1 MNSPMLRRS
10 GSPVDASQGQ
20 NRRPLMANRP
30 PSDDPGSKP
39 EVTTESKGALR
50 QWAEG
55 MRLEVLGNLA
65 HELRTPLQVL
75 IGYLDILRDEW
86 AEKFDPEPRTMLER
100 MNSNLHDLSQTVD
113 NIMEFVMWEAGASGR
128 VEEDVSISNL
138 VGDLAPAIEAAREGK
153 DLALKIDIEHAPQ
166 TIHTSRRPLRSILS
180 NLVLNAIKF
189 TERGSVTVRIASSR
203 ARGAEPG
210 LVLEIADTGLGMSPE
225 LIKQAAVPFAQLSR
239 SSARKYRGL
248 GLGLAV
254 VHRHVSALG
263 AKLEVSSTPGRGSR
277 FVVRI
282 PPTHLV
288 AEQSAEKTDKRIFG
302 RTRKSRPT
310 PAPSAI
316 EPPSPS
322 PRKTA
327 GSAADPVVFS

>member
-1 MNSPMLRRS
+1 
-10 GSPVDASQGQ
+10 
-20 NRRPLMANRP
+20 MANR
-30 PSDDPGSKP
+30 STADGSGSKN
-39 EVTTESKGALR
+39 EVGTESKGQLR

-55 MRLEVLGNLA
+55 MRLEVLANLA

-75 IGYLDILRDEW
+75 LGYLDILRDEW
-86 AEKFDPEPRTMLER
+86 AEKFDAEPRAMLER
-100 MNSNLHDLSQTVD
+100 MNSNLHDLAQTVD
-113 NIMEFVMWEAGASGR
+113 NIMEFVMSEAGGAGR
-128 VEEDVSISNL
+128 VEEDVSITNL
-138 VGDLAPAIEAAREGK
+138 VNDLAPAIEAANGDK
-153 DLALKIDIEHAPQ
+153 KLALKIDIEDAPQ

-189 TERGSVTVRIASSR
+189 TERGGVTVRIASAR

-210 LVLEIADTGLGMSPE
+210 LVLEVTDTGLGMSPA
-225 LIKQAAVPFAQLSR
+225 LIKQAAEPFAQLSR

-254 VHRHVSALG
+254 VHRNISMLG

-282 PPTHLV
+282 PPTHLM
-288 AEQSAEKTDKRIFG
+288 AERNEAKVGKRIFE
-302 RTRKSRPT
+302 RTARNRHV
-310 PAPSAI
+310 PAPAAI
-316 EPPSPS
+316 QPPAPA

-327 GSAADPVVFS
+327 GVAATATVVFI

>member
-1 MNSPMLRRS
+1 MRRK
-10 GSPVDASQGQ
+10 GKQET
-20 NRRPLMANRP
+20 LMANRP

-39 EVTTESKGALR
+39 EVITESKGALR
-50 QWAEG
+50 KWTEG
-55 MRLEVLGNLA
+55 MWLEVLANLA

-86 AEKFDPEPRTMLER
+86 AEKFDPEPRAMLER
-100 MNSNLHDLSQTVD
+100 MNSNLHDLTQTVD
-113 NIMEFVMWEAGASGR
+113 NIMEFVMWEAGATGR

-138 VGDLAPAIEAAREGK
+138 LSDLAPAIEAAKGGK
-153 DLALKIDIEHAPQ
+153 DLALKIDIEHAPR

-203 ARGAEPG
+203 TRGAEPG
-210 LVLEIADTGLGMSPE
+210 LVLEVADTGLGMTPA
-225 LIKQAAVPFAQLSR
+225 LVKQAAEPFAQLSQ

-254 VHRHVSALG
+254 VHRQVSALG
-263 AKLEVSSTPGRGSR
+263 AKLEVSSTPCRGSR
-277 FVVRI
+277 FVVKI

-288 AEQSAEKTDKRIFG
+288 AEQGPEKASKQIFG
-302 RTRKSRPT
+302 RTSRSRPAL
-310 PAPSAI
+310 APSAI
-316 EPPSPS
+316 ESPSPS

-327 GSAADPVVFS
+327 GSAANPVVFI

>member
-1 MNSPMLRRS
+1 
-10 GSPVDASQGQ
+10 
-20 NRRPLMANRP
+20 MANRP

-39 EVTTESKGALR
+39 ELTIESKGALR

-55 MRLEVLGNLA
+55 MRLEVLANLA

-100 MNSNLHDLSQTVD
+100 MNSNLHDLTQTVD
-113 NIMEFVMWEAGASGR
+113 NIMEFVMWEAGATGR

-138 VGDLAPAIEAAREGK
+138 VSDLAPAIEAARGGK

-166 TIHTSRRPLRSILS
+166 MIHTSRRPLRSILS

-189 TERGSVTVRIASSR
+189 TERGSVTVRISSSR

-210 LVLEIADTGLGMSPE
+210 LVLEVADTGLGMSAA
-225 LIKQAAVPFAQLSR
+225 LIKQAAEPFAQLSR

-288 AEQSAEKTDKRIFG
+288 DERSAEKTGKQIFS
-302 RTRKSRPT
+302 RANRSRPA

-316 EPPSPS
+316 ESPSPS

-327 GSAADPVVFS
+327 GNAADPVVFI

>member
-1 MNSPMLRRS
+1 
-10 GSPVDASQGQ
+10 
-20 NRRPLMANRP
+20 MANRP
-30 PSDDPGSKP
+30 PSDDPESKP

-55 MRLEVLGNLA
+55 MRLEVLANLA

-75 IGYLDILRDEW
+75 LGYIDILRDEW
-86 AEKFDPEPRTMLER
+86 AEKFDPEPRAMLER
-100 MNSNLHDLSQTVD
+100 MNSNLHDLTQTVD
-113 NIMEFVMWEAGASGR
+113 NIIEFVMSEAGSTVR
-128 VEEDVSISNL
+128 VEEDVSIINL
-138 VGDLAPAIEAAREGK
+138 VNDLAPAIEAAKGGK
-153 DLALKIDIEHAPQ
+153 ELALKIDIEHAPQ

-189 TERGSVTVRIASSR
+189 TERGNVTVRISSSR

-210 LVLEIADTGLGMSPE
+210 LVLEVADTGLGMSPE
-225 LIKQAAVPFAQLSR
+225 LIKHAAEPFAQLSQ

-254 VHRHVSALG
+254 VHRNVSALG

-282 PPTHLV
+282 PPTHLE
-288 AEQSAEKTDKRIFG
+288 AEQRAGKTAKPIFG
-302 RTRKSRPT
+302 QTSRGKHA

-316 EPPSPS
+316 QPPSPS

-327 GSAADPVVFS
+327 GRAADPVVFI